1 MGGAELLR
9 GLVQKAFDLEGLR
22 RQFLRTHHVQLCL
35 VERSL
40 ADTDVTIGVPH
51 MGSMTSRGRE
61 PVFVSILRQWVPL
74 AVLGTV
80 LCALVGAAVQ
90 PVLRG
95 LANDPQIEMAE
106 DAAAALERGQV
117 PQTLLPAA
125 QVDIATSLAPFLLI
139 FDESG
144 RPVASSARL
153 DGETPKPPSG
163 VFAHSGDPGGERFTW
178 QPRPGVRSAAVLV
191 RFGGPRPGYVLAG
204 RSLREVEIRESGLNL
219 VLVLAWAASVGGSL
233 IAVVLV
239 ELGSRHWWSD

>member
-1 MGGAELLR
+1 MSWHNCRCSECGFLFKLKTCIVVEARYQLFVLEMGGAELLR

-125 QVDIATSLAPFLLI
+125 
-139 FDESG
+139 
-144 RPVASSARL
+144 
-153 DGETPKPPSG
+153 
-163 VFAHSGDPGGERFTW
+163 
-178 QPRPGVRSAAVLV
+178 
-191 RFGGPRPGYVLAG
+191 
-204 RSLREVEIRESGLNL
+204 
-219 VLVLAWAASVGGSL
+219 
-233 IAVVLV
+233 
-239 ELGSRHWWSD
+239 